1 MNKPS
6 FDVSIKEARS
16 VIDLIEKVHG
26 DRFTDFSLAVFSSRF
41 NYAMGFFGFRFI
53 DQFVAALRANED
65 SFYDRFLDI
74 MIPRTTEMFRDP
86 TFWRELRQQIIPDL
100 LRVHGDRLRIWQ
112 ACLDS
117 GEELFSLLIVLEE
130 LGVRGDCQVYSSY
143 MGERVRERIMRG
155 YLPMSREEV
164 DGANYGRY
172 SRLGSLDKYVTRS
185 SERRIFDTKLLSGVD
200 FKRMQPEFSSWSG
213 AQVHLVLCRNMF
225 LYFTLSL
232 CGRNVQVLSDSLMSG
247 GVLALGVKESLE
259 NIPNSATFT
268 LLNGFERIYRRRR
281 E

>member
-6 FDVSIKEARS
+6 FDVSIKEARC
-16 VIDLIEKVHG
+16 VIDLIEKLHG

-86 TFWRELRQQIIPDL
+86 TFWRELRQQVIPDL
-100 LRVHGDRLRIWQ
+100 LRVHGGRLRIWQ
-112 ACLDS
+112 ACFDS

-130 LGVRGDCQVYSSY
+130 LGVRGACKVYSNY
-143 MGERVRERIMRG
+143 MCERVRARILG
-155 YLPMSREEV
+155 GSLPLSREEV

-172 SRLGSLDKYVTRS
+172 SRLGSLEKYVTRS
-185 SERRIFDTKLLSGVD
+185 TDRRVFDTNLLSGVE
-200 FKRMQPEFSSWSG
+200 FKRMQPEFSKWSDDR
-213 AQVHLVLCRNMF
+213 VHLVLCRNMF
-225 LYFTLSL
+225 LYFTLPL
-232 CGRNVQVLSDSLMSG
+232 CGRNVQVLSDSLLSG

-259 NIPNSATFT
+259 NIPKSATFT
-268 LLNGFERIYRRRR
+268 LLNGFERIYRRRKD
-281 E
+281 